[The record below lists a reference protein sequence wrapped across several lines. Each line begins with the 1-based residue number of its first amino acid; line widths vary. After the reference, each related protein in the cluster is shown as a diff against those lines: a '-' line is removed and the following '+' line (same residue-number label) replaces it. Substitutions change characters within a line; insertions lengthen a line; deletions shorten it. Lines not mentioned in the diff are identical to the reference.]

1 MRISDWSSDVCSSDL
16 LSRDQEDVAALYKR
30 LNFAG
35 VTIVTLAEGEISELH
50 VGLKGTMNALF
61 LKDLARKTHRG
72 LRGRVEKG
80 FSAGPNAYG
89 YRIVRRLSSEGEL
102 VRGEREVDPAEALI
116 VERIFRDR
124 TGVGEGTGVAV
135 RVDLGGG

>member
-1 MRISDWSSDVCSSDL
+1 
-16 LSRDQEDVAALYKR
+16 
-30 LNFAG
+30 
-35 VTIVTLAEGEISELH
+35 
-50 VGLKGTMNALF
+50 MNALF

-116 VERIFRDR
+116 VEGSFRECAVGKSQR
-124 TGVGEGTGVAV
+124 AIASYLTAIGITGPKDHDTGAAPGRGSVC
-135 RVDLGGG
+135 

>member
-1 MRISDWSSDVCSSDL
+1 
-16 LSRDQEDVAALYKR
+16 
-30 LNFAG
+30 
-35 VTIVTLAEGEISELH
+35 
-50 VGLKGTMNALF
+50 MNALF

-116 VERIFRDR
+116 VERILRAFAA
-124 TGVGEGTGVAV
+124 GTSPLPLA
-135 RVDLGGG
+135 RPLHAGGLHGPKGPAWPDTSIRATAPRGPRLTTPQLHLRP